1 MLKYPQYIGN
11 NPIYHIGIP
20 IVINHKPESMDNP
33 LNKYTINLGHP
44 ILASKYD
51 SGPINNMPSTI
62 MDAANAKLA
71 IILALHQYPKNP
83 HL

>member
-20 IVINHKPESMDNP
+20 ILINHKPESMDNP
-33 LNKYTINLGHP
+33 PNKYTTNLGHP

-51 SGPINNMPSTI
+51 SGPTNSSTKTTR
-62 MDAANAKLA
+62 DAANAKLA
-71 IILALHQYPKNP
+71 IVIP
-83 HL
+83 